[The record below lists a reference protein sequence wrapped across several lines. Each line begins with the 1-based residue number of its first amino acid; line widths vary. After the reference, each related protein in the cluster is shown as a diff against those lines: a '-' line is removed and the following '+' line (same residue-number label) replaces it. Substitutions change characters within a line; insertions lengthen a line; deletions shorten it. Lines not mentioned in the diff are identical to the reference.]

1 MAKYIVRL
9 TAEERMQ
16 LTELISTGRR
26 AASVLARARILLKAD
41 ASEGGPA
48 WSDGEIAAAV
58 ETSLASV
65 HRVRQACV
73 EDGVAAA
80 LTRKRP
86 TGRHYCKLDGAQEAR
101 LVALA
106 CSTPPE
112 GRVRWTLQLLADRLV
127 ELEVVEAIGRE
138 CVRTALKKM
147 TSSRGGRSSG

>member
-26 AASVLARARILLKAD
+26 AASVLARARMLLKAD
-41 ASEGGPA
+41 ASKGGPA
-48 WSDGEIAAAV
+48 WSDREIAEAV

-86 TGRHYCKLDGAQEAR
+86 TGRQYRKLDGAQEAR

-138 CVRTALKKM
+138 CVRTTLKKM